1 VGSCSFCK
9 YLKDELEF
17 IDNLAS
23 ADFRDIEELGRREP
37 VIEND
42 FLCTR
47 TPNKFGKFL
56 YFSPA
61 KLVF

>member
-23 ADFRDIEELGRREP
+23 ADFRDIEELGCREP

-42 FLCTR
+42 FFCTR
-47 TPNKFGKFL
+47 TPGKFGKFL
-56 YFSPA
+56 NFPPS